1 MICAQRGIS
10 LIDVMPI
17 RTTTYSGVIIVIII
31 TINVILLQLQIAA
44 NLNAIV
50 FSKTL
55 QQAKYRGDVVVKG
68 GGKGKLEV

>member
-1 MICAQRGIS
+1 M
-10 LIDVMPI
+10 
-17 RTTTYSGVIIVIII
+17 III

-50 FSKTL
+50 FSKTF
-55 QQAKYRGDVVVKG
+55 AASKVKGGDVVKG